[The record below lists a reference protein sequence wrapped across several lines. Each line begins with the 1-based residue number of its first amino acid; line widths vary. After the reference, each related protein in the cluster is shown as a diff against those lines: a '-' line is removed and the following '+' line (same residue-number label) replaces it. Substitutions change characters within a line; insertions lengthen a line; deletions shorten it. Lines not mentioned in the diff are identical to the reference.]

1 MSEDDIPIVKVQFEK
16 IEVKEGTRKLHPA
29 WRYRHIDV
37 GEEGM
42 EWGGFEVYFD
52 EELAKTM
59 PEFDHL
65 LPKFDV

>member
-1 MSEDDIPIVKVQFEK
+1 MYI
-16 IEVKEGTRKLHPA
+16 
-29 WRYRHIDV
+29 IDV

-65 LPKFDV
+65 LPKFDN

>member
-1 MSEDDIPIVKVQFEK
+1 MNNKKIPVVKVQFEK
-16 IEVKEGTRKLHPA
+16 IEVKPTGRKLHPA
-29 WRYRHIDV
+29 WRCRHIDV

-42 EWGGFEVYFD
+42 ELGGFEVYFD

-59 PEFDHL
+59 PEYEHL